1 MGKYSQTDSIARSV
15 ARANEFNRNSPVI
28 SSRGLDFE
36 LIYDKDKLKE
46 AVDKEFARK
55 HYGNGKVKHPNRK
68 KRNIEKKLR
77 QKQRKKLG
85 TTGKYSDYMKSKEW
99 KLRREKFIS
108 LKKHRNCEI
117 CCSESNLIVHHHTY
131 LRVGC
136 ELDQD
141 LALLC
146 NSCHTRLHFAADGT
160 KYRLK
165 EKILRKRYAEILAQE
180 FIVTSL
186 VQA

>member
-99 KLRREKFIS
+99 KLRRAKFIS